1 MTIRRLFAPWF
12 ISPHTELL
20 DGPGCR
26 AIADNGGE
34 KGGCVSTFF
43 NGECALRPE
52 KTSIIHRRR
61 TVLGNRSVAFWTDDP
76 YFRFTPGSGKS
87 ERFICAM
94 LKNPTKGQ
102 VPTSQTYPQCLQ
114 SDRV

>member
-34 KGGCVSTFF
+34 KGGCVSPFF

-76 YFRFTPGSGKS
+76 YFRLRPEVANPSALSARCSKNQQKVRS
-87 ERFICAM
+87 QL
-94 LKNPTKGQ
+94 LKLTQ
-102 VPTSQTYPQCLQ
+102 Y
-114 SDRV
+114 D